1 MKKLFVTLLLLCVFM
16 NIGAAW
22 ALGERAPIEL
32 TDEEAEYVKNNPV
45 VRVMLIDGTA
55 PLAYLDDGEPKGI
68 VVELYEEL
76 GSITGFDFEYIFTD
90 DMDDAADFA
99 QQHDGDVFGFISP
112 QHIPDSLE
120 GKPRSKAFLNCKTT
134 LFINNSIE
142 LEELD
147 SRRYAAIEGVALPK
161 GVDEETVIYFKT
173 REECIRAVNDGRADY
188 GFGNEFSV
196 TFYTVQENLQNISV
210 VPIEGDSRNYEMLY
224 YNTDEALIS
233 IMSKAIESVDEDAMQ
248 SIILRAMTFIQKHV
262 TFEQVISTFWIEIT
276 AFIAMVF
283 IVIIIQNI
291 FLRRSVKKNELQRRR
306 LEMLAGISDE
316 YIYGYDI
323 KTQIFE
329 ATGETYALLKEFK
342 ELEDSEIPDEMSF
355 SLKETDGRLGSFIQ
369 RLISLDGED
378 DEISCEMRDG
388 SFRTFKITNARLAV
402 DKSVKYVQGKFVDI
416 SRAVSERDELI
427 KKAETDS
434 MTKILN
440 KSTFEKKTML
450 ALEGMPKG
458 EDAVMILFDI
468 DDFKL
473 VNDTYGH
480 ITGDKVIKAV
490 AKIIA
495 EGFPEAELIGRVGGD
510 EFGVFIKS
518 VSAAQSEDR
527 LSELHELGKQ
537 RYEILNR
544 CDIGISYGV
553 AGLGEISKAGAK
565 AYEALFSLADDRLYE
580 TKKSRKGT

>member
-76 GSITGFDFEYIFTD
+76 GSVTGFDFEYIFTD

-161 GVDEETVIYFKT
+161 GIDEETVIYFKT

-458 EDAVMILFDI
+458 EDAVMILLDI

>member
-68 VVELYEEL
+68 VIELYEEL
-76 GSITGFDFEYIFTD
+76 GSVTGFDFEYIFTD

-161 GVDEETVIYFKT
+161 GVDEETVIYFKN

-355 SLKETDGRLGSFIQ
+355 SLMETDGRLGSFIQ

-458 EDAVMILFDI
+458 EDAVMILLDI

-580 TKKSRKGT
+580 AKKSRKGT